1 MKIHQDNEE
10 NEENSYLVD
19 TSGNLV
25 VSNDQGSFILNVR
38 DDNKITIARV
48 GKLLAMSQAELA
60 LILVGDNSQERLIA
74 EKILAREYNAK
85 K

>member
-1 MKIHQDNEE
+1 MKISE
-10 NEENSYLVD
+10 NLENSYLVD
-19 TSGNLV
+19 TSGNLTI
-25 VSNDQGSFILNVR
+25 SNDQGSFILNVR

>member
-1 MKIHQDNEE
+1 MKIHEDNED

-25 VSNDQGSFILNVR
+25 VSNNQGSFILNVR

-60 LILVGDNSQERLIA
+60 LILVGENAQERLIA